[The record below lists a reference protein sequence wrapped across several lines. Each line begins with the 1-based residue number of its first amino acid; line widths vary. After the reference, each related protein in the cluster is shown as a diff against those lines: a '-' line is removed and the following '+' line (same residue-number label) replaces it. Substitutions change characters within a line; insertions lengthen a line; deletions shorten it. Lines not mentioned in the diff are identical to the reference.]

1 MAETNIAIRH
11 PFYQPAMRQIAA
23 ITNANPAVV
32 TTTFNHNY
40 ITGTI
45 IRLDITPN
53 HGMAQANQLFAPIV
67 RLTPTTF
74 AMAIDTTLMDPFSI
88 PATPQ
93 LSPPSNTPSQTI
105 PIGEVNSI
113 LTAAVQNVAP
123 NVIQP

>member
-1 MAETNIAIRH
+1 MAEANLAVRN
-11 PFYQPAMRQIAA
+11 PFFQPAMRQIAA

-53 HGMAQANQLFAPIV
+53 HGMAQANQLFGPIV

-74 AMAIDTTLMDPFSI
+74 SIAIDTILFDPFAI
-88 PATPQ
+88 PAP
-93 LSPPSNTPSQTI
+93 LPAKYTPSQTI
-105 PIGEVNSI
+105 AIGEVSSLLN
-113 LTAAVQNVAP
+113 AAEFNVAP
-123 NVIQP
+123 NFIQP

>member
-1 MAETNIAIRH
+1 MPETNIAVQN
-11 PFYQPAMRQIAA
+11 PFYQPARRQIAA
-23 ITNANPAVV
+23 ITNSNPAIV

-53 HGMAQANQLFAPIV
+53 HGMAQANQSFAPIV

-74 AMAIDTTLMDPFSI
+74 AIAIDTTFFDAFFI
-88 PATPQ
+88 PNPLPVTY
-93 LSPPSNTPSQTI
+93 TPSQTI
-105 PIGEVNSI
+105 AIGEVSEI

-123 NVIQP
+123 NFIQP